1 MKSPGT
7 VDVDVDVDVDVEV
20 DADVVVVAVVVV
32 VVLAAAAV
40 VRSGHVNSGIRSLVH
55 TPESRLL
62 TVCAGDCADLCR
74 GCATGCQWQL
84 QLHLHTITITITAL
98 ATLGSRSP
106 GASGGEALSKPTLIH
121 TKLM

>member
-40 VRSGHVNSGIRSLVH
+40 VRSGHVNSGIRSLIH

-106 GASGGEALSKPTLIH
+106 GASGREALSKPTLVH
-121 TKLM
+121 TQSM